1 MYPRVNINLDNYKKN
16 INYLTNELN
25 YIDEIFVVTKAYSA
39 HPIIIDNLY
48 KWGVRYFADSRIQ
61 NIKSIKEKFSDVT
74 TMQLRLPMADEI
86 DELVQYADRSL
97 NSELSTIKLI
107 NEACLRYDT
116 SHDIILMI
124 DVGDLREGI
133 MFNEDYLSFVAEI
146 LKFDR
151 VNLIGVGTNV
161 TCYGSII
168 PTKETLQQVVDIR
181 DEIEKHFDIDIPIV
195 SGGNSSSIYL
205 HFDENLPEG
214 INNLRIGDTFISGM
228 ETSYSKQ
235 LEKMH
240 NDVFQLEAQIIEVKN
255 KPSYPIGKL
264 GVNAFG
270 EVVEYEDK
278 GFHTRAIVAI
288 GRQDVSQY
296 DIIPVDDDVQVLGSS
311 SDHLI
316 LEVRENKYQVGDTLK
331 FNLKYGGVLS
341 LFTSKYVNKHTLAQ
355 TE

>member
-1 MYPRVNINLDNYKKN
+1 MYPRVNINLEHYKEN
-16 INYLTNELN
+16 IDYLIKELD
-25 YIDEIFVVTKAYSA
+25 YLDEVFVVTKAYSA
-39 HPIIIDNLY
+39 YPAIIDSLY
-48 KWGVRYFADSRIQ
+48 AWGIRYFADSRIQ
-61 NIKSIKEKFSDVT
+61 NIKSIKEQHDDVI
-74 TMQLRLPMADEI
+74 TMQLRLPMPDEI

-97 NSELSTIKLI
+97 NSELSTIKMI
-107 NEACLRYDT
+107 DEACLKHNT
-116 SHDIILMI
+116 THDIILMI

-133 MFNEDYLSFVAEI
+133 MFNDDYLSVVKEI
-146 LKFDR
+146 LAFKR
-151 VNLIGVGTNV
+151 INLIGIGTNV

-181 DEIEKHFDIDIPIV
+181 NEIEKHFDIKIPLV

-205 HFDENLPEG
+205 HFENQLPKG

-228 ETSYSKQ
+228 ETAYSKF
-235 LEKMH
+235 LPEMH
-240 NDVFQLEAQIIEVKN
+240 HDVFQLEAQIIELKY

-270 EVVEYEDK
+270 EVVEYEDN
-278 GFHTRAIVAI
+278 GMHNRAILAI

-296 DIIPVDDDVQVLGSS
+296 DIIPVDDSVLILGSS

-316 LEVRENKYQVGDTLK
+316 LEVPENKYHVGDTIK

-341 LFTSKYVNKHTLAQ
+341 LFTSKYVNKLT
-355 TE
+355 

>member
-1 MYPRVNINLDNYKKN
+1 MYPRVNINLEHYKEN
-16 INYLTNELN
+16 IDYLMKELD
-25 YIDEIFVVTKAYSA
+25 YLDEVFVVTKAYSA
-39 HPIIIDNLY
+39 YPAIIDSLY
-48 KWGVRYFADSRIQ
+48 AWGIRHFADSRMQ
-61 NIKSIKEKFSDVT
+61 NIKNIKEQHDDVI
-74 TMQLRLPMADEI
+74 TMQLRLPMPDEI

-97 NSELSTIKLI
+97 NSELSTIRMI
-107 NEACLRYDT
+107 DEACLKHNT
-116 SHDIILMI
+116 THDIILMI

-133 MFNEDYLSFVAEI
+133 MFNDDYLSIVKEI
-146 LKFDR
+146 LTFKR
-151 VNLIGVGTNV
+151 INLIGIGTNV

-181 DEIEKHFDIDIPIV
+181 NEVEKHFDIKIPLV

-205 HFDENLPEG
+205 HFENQLPKG

-228 ETSYSKQ
+228 ETAYSKF
-235 LEKMH
+235 LPEMH
-240 NDVFQLEAQIIEVKN
+240 HDVFQLEAQIIELKY

-270 EVVEYEDK
+270 EVVEYEDN
-278 GFHTRAIVAI
+278 GMHNRAILAI

-296 DIIPVDDDVQVLGSS
+296 DIIPVDDNVLILGSS

-316 LEVRENKYQVGDTLK
+316 LEVPENKYHVGDTIK

-341 LFTSKYVNKHTLAQ
+341 LFTSKYVNKLT
-355 TE
+355 